1 MSLLQDNNNSPI
13 TKLKDMEFCDLADK
27 EFKIAV
33 LRKFCELQENTERQS
48 NKTRK
53 TIHEKN
59 KVNKK
64 IAII

>member
-1 MSLLQDNNNSPI
+1 
-13 TKLKDMEFCDLADK
+13 MEFCDLADK

-59 KVNKK
+59 KVNKE